1 MTNLT
6 QHSLFARLT
15 HQPVVRELH
24 VSEEVHALMVFH
36 QMDFVRVQFKPQ
48 LFLQKLLYRS
58 KELFK
63 LLFVAGYEYKIVGVA
78 DIVLGFKFVLNK
90 LVKLIHIHIR
100 KELRGQVADRYAARM
115 KEIGIAACKATDN
128 FSHQPHDLG
137 IFNAPRQYLQ
147 QYFVVD
153 AVKKLPHVALER
165 VAGARTVAADRA
177 EHVCQPLYAFVTAFA
192 DAARKGIRYE
202 PWLKNRVKH
211 FEYSVVEH
219 PVAHYCFVYV
229 PQLRVGDI
237 KAGIRAVFVS
247 FVSKVMVQL
256 KNMLLQ
262 VLLKLHDIILA
273 PLVLLELIPC
283 VEQML
288 DRGHVFKYSL
298 VGFNNYD

>member
-6 QHSLFARLT
+6 QHPLLARLA

-115 KEIGIAACKATDN
+115 KEIGIAACKAADN

-137 IFNAPRQYLQ
+137 IFNTPRQYLQ
-147 QYFVVD
+147 QNFVVD
-153 AVKKLPHVALER
+153 AIKKLSHVALKR

-177 EHVCQPLYAFVTAFA
+177 EHLRQPLYAFVAAFA
-192 DAARKGIRYE
+192 DAARKGVRYE
-202 PWLKNRVKH
+202 ARLKNRVEH
-211 FEYSVVEH
+211 FKDSVMQYSVT
-219 PVAHYCFVYV
+219 HYGFVYV
-229 PQLRVGDI
+229 PQLGIGDI
-237 KAGIRAVFVS
+237 KAGIRAVLVGFVS
-247 FVSKVMVQL
+247 QIMMQL

-262 VLLKLHDIILA
+262 VLLKLHDIVLA
-273 PLVLLELIPC
+273 PLVLLELIPS
-283 VEQML
+283 VEEMF
-288 DRGHVFKYSL
+288 DRGHAFKYSL
-298 VGFNNYD
+298 VGFHKYD